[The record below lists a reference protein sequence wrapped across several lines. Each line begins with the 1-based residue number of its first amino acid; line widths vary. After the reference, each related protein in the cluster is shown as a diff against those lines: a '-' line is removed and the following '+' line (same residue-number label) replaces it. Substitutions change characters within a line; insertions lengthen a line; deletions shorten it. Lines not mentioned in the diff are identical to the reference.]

1 MPASRDMF
9 RRYGFIGALLVMLF
23 AVAQPVWAAPCEPA
37 PVVAG
42 IEQTVATATTT
53 ADPCADDCRDCA
65 LACAHGCC
73 HPHAAALIGTAFPP
87 VPAVRFALSEG
98 WTNAMPAPQ
107 GRIAGPD
114 RPPRA

>member
-1 MPASRDMF
+1 MPASRDLF
-9 RRYGFIGALLVMLF
+9 RRYGFIGALLVMLL
-23 AVAQPVWAAPCEPA
+23 AVAQPVRAGPCEPTPA
-37 PVVAG
+37 VAG
-42 IEQTVATATTT
+42 VEQAVASASTT
-53 ADPCADDCRDCA
+53 ADPCADDCQDCA

-98 WTNAMPAPQ
+98 WTNAIPAPQ
-107 GRIAGPD
+107 GRIAGPE

>member
-42 IEQTVATATTT
+42 IEQTVATASTT